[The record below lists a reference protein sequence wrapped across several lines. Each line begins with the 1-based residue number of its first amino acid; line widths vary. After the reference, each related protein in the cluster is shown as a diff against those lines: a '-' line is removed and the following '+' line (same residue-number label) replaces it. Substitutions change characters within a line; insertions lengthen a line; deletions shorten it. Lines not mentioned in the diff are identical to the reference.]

1 MAILSGAVLDRAR
14 ESSAVPGPIHLHLWP
29 DRSLFL
35 GVIPDP
41 VEFTPACACLLVG
54 LDLPFHIAVD
64 DGPMVSTPLALVPP
78 GVEVRYYS
86 ESGLLGCCFLDV
98 LCRDYRALAP
108 RLRTLSD
115 NLQGDDGPFAAAV
128 VESFRRLY
136 LDPVDPAGVYD
147 RLVES
152 LSLPSA
158 SPDGRIEQAVA
169 GVVASVRL
177 TAAANLTN
185 GHYAA
190 EAGLSEE
197 VLSRWFRQQTGL
209 TLRRY
214 RNWHRLFLAAWMMQQ
229 GISLTDAAQEA
240 GFSDAAHFT
249 HVFREMVGLKPSFIQ
264 RAMAYTRIY
273 FAGMLA
279 VEGEAV
285 GVDAH
290 PKIPSPAR

>member
-1 MAILSGAVLDRAR
+1 M
-14 ESSAVPGPIHLHLWP
+14 PGPIHLHLWP

-285 GVDAH
+285 GKAGGR
-290 PKIPSPAR
+290 PS

>member
-98 LCRDYRALAP
+98 LCRDYRMLAP

-115 NLQGDDGPFAAAV
+115 NLLGDDGPFAAAV

-147 RLVES
+147 NLVDS

-158 SPDGRIEQAVA
+158 APEGRIEQAVA
-169 GVVASVRL
+169 GVVASVRM
-177 TAAANLTN
+177 TAAANLPN
-185 GHYAA
+185 SYYAT

-214 RNWHRLFLAAWMMQQ
+214 RNWHRLFLSAWMMQQ

-279 VEGEAV
+279 MEGEAV
-285 GVDAH
+285 GRAGRE
-290 PKIPSPAR
+290 PS

>member
-1 MAILSGAVLDRAR
+1 MVILPGADLERAR
-14 ESSAVPGPIHLHLWP
+14 AAASVPGPIHLHLWQ

-41 VEFTPACACLLVG
+41 VEFTPACAWLLVG
-54 LDLPFHIAVD
+54 LDLPFHIAVN
-64 DGPMVSTPLALVPP
+64 DGPMISTSLALVPP

-98 LCRDYRALAP
+98 LCRDYRVLSS
-108 RLRTLSD
+108 RLPLLSD
-115 NLQGDDGPFAAAV
+115 SLHGDNGPFAAAV

-152 LSLPSA
+152 LALPSA
-158 SPDGRIEQAVA
+158 IPEGRVEQAVA

-177 TAAANLTN
+177 TAAANLPN
-185 GHYAA
+185 SYYAA
-190 EAGLSEE
+190 EAGLSED
-197 VLSRWFRQQTGL
+197 VLSRWFRQETGL

-214 RNWHRLFLAAWMMQQ
+214 RNWHRLFLSAWMMQQ
-229 GISLTDAAQEA
+229 GTSLTDAAQEA

-279 VEGEAV
+279 VEGSAV
-285 GVDAH
+285 SGAGRAG
-290 PKIPSPAR
+290 S

>member
-1 MAILSGAVLDRAR
+1 MAIPSGAVHDRAR
-14 ESSAVPGPIHLHLWP
+14 DAAALPGPIHLHLWQ

-98 LCRDYRALAP
+98 LCRDYRLLSS
-108 RLRTLSD
+108 RLHPVSD
-115 NLQGDDGPFAAAV
+115 NLHGDDGPFAAAV

-152 LSLPSA
+152 LALPSA
-158 SPDGRIEQAVA
+158 APEGRIEQAVA

-177 TAAANLTN
+177 TAAANLPN
-185 GHYAA
+185 SYYAN
-190 EAGLSEE
+190 EAGLTEE

-214 RNWHRLFLAAWMMQQ
+214 RNWHRLFLSAWMMQQ

-273 FAGMLA
+273 LAGMLA
-279 VEGEAV
+279 VDGAAA
-285 GVDAH
+285 GNNDGRRL
-290 PKIPSPAR
+290 S

>member
-14 ESSAVPGPIHLHLWP
+14 ESSALPGPIHLHLWP

-136 LDPVDPAGVYD
+136 LDLVDPATVYD
-147 RLVES
+147 RLVAS
-152 LSLPSA
+152 LTLPSA
-158 SPDGRIEQAVA
+158 APEGRIEQAVA

-177 TAAANLTN
+177 TAAANLPN
-185 GHYAA
+185 SYYAT

-214 RNWHRLFLAAWMMQQ
+214 RNWHRLFLAAWMMQH
-229 GISLTDAAQEA
+229 GGSLTDAAQEA

-264 RAMAYTRIY
+264 RAMAYTRVY

-279 VEGEAV
+279 MDGAAANRGRERQ
-285 GVDAH
+285 
-290 PKIPSPAR
+290 P